1 MSSVGAALVQAH
13 LGITGQVELA
23 GKTGVIDE
31 RYHTHFCIV
40 VRGDADSPL
49 GFDVTIPAAELG
61 PVDMKFDII
70 LIGRLA

>member
-1 MSSVGAALVQAH
+1 LVRAALVQAH

-23 GKTGVIDE
+23 WKTAAIDE

-40 VRGDADSPL
+40 VRRDTHGPP
-49 GFDVTIPAAELG
+49 GFDFAIPAAKLG

-70 LIGRLA
+70 LIRSLG